1 MATTG
6 IGAGIVGE
14 GLIVLTA
21 LLERCTKRMI
31 IHVCAKMIASGSIL
45 CAAFEVLMGAI
56 LYKYNYQRQQRPDL
70 NNALKL
76 PFDKHVLK
84 AGFYL
89 ECAAGGLFILTLLLS
104 FLDIMYYDRR
114 DASSV
119 SPSESEKNPKINEN
133 VKKTIE
139 SKKDNEKLVIEDLT
153 EKKAEKKK

>member
-1 MATTG
+1 
-6 IGAGIVGE
+6 
-14 GLIVLTA
+14 
-21 LLERCTKRMI
+21 MI
-31 IHVCAKMIASGSIL
+31 ISCLIS
-45 CAAFEVLMGAI
+45 AFEVLMGAI
-56 LYKYNYQRQQRPDL
+56 LYKYNYQKQQRPDL
-70 NNALKL
+70 NNASHL

-104 FLDIMYYDRR
+104 FLDMMYYDRR

-119 SPSESEKNPKINEN
+119 SPTENEENPKYNEK

-139 SKKDNEKLVIEDLT
+139 SNKDNEKLVIEDLT

>member
-1 MATTG
+1 
-6 IGAGIVGE
+6 
-14 GLIVLTA
+14 
-21 LLERCTKRMI
+21 
-31 IHVCAKMIASGSIL
+31 
-45 CAAFEVLMGAI
+45 MGAI

-89 ECAAGGLFILTLLLS
+89 ECAAGGLFILTLLIS
-104 FLDIMYYDRR
+104 FLDMMYYDRR

-119 SPSESEKNPKINEN
+119 SPSENEENPKINEK

-139 SKKDNEKLVIEDLT
+139 SKKDNEKLVVEDLT
-153 EKKAEKKK
+153 EKKAEKKKWMI